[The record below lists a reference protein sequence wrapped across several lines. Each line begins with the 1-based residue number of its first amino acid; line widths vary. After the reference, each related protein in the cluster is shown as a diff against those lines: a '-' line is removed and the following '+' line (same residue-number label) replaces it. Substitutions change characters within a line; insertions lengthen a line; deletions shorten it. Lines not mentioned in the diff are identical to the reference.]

1 MNKIELENGILNEIL
16 VGRQDAEHRA
26 DVRYFKALQNKDF
39 EAIDKQIRALII
51 EKAKLEFEGKE
62 SDKVNEDI
70 KLAKEK
76 RAGILKQMGMTLQ
89 DIRPNYSCKICND
102 TGFVNN
108 SRCSCFQTKLTRAL
122 FKNSNMGANMTH
134 KFVDFKPDLYD
145 TPEMGEKMLKLG
157 RKIVDDNGIFSVP
170 IIMIMGEVGAGKSFF
185 LECVANELLARNVAV
200 CFMPAFE
207 LSQNL
212 LEWHLGTFDTKN
224 LMQQIFIDCD
234 VLVIDDLGTEPIY
247 QNISLEYM
255 QNIIDVRIMKN
266 KLTIISTN
274 LRTEEFMERYGDR
287 LASRIVMS
295 GNAMKVNLA
304 NSDLRKKMLK

>member
-39 EAIDKQIRALII
+39 ETIDKQIRALII

-70 KLAKEK
+70 RLAKEK
-76 RAGILKQMGMTLQ
+76 RADILKQLGMTLQ

-108 SRCSCFQTKLTRAL
+108 SRCSCFQTKLTHAL

-134 KFVDFKPDLYD
+134 KFGDFKPDLYD

-274 LRTEEFMERYGDR
+274 LRTEEFMGRYGDR

-295 GNAMKVNLA
+295 GNAMKVNLE